1 VRLALNFDTTP
12 HALTNG
18 FLAKMLAHFWR
29 LFRHFFLSSSIQL
42 LFCCCCSAALL
53 LPLLQ
58 LLSAALGMGKQ
69 VVIINP
75 EFDPFFFYAGKRKIQ
90 NNLHPNQMKYINLSK
105 KRQKHFFLLI
115 YKLNSRYGFIVLCF
129 CSATTRSPTNSR

>member
-90 NNLHPNQMKYINLSK
+90 NNLHPNQMKIHKFVEK
-105 KRQKHFFLLI
+105 KTKTLFFADI
-115 YKLNSRYGFIVLCF
+115 
-129 CSATTRSPTNSR
+129 